1 MSSCWLLLKF
11 QIWQRSKTFTQPWG
25 WLNFSTRQ
33 LPSNRRN
40 VICLSL
46 YYRYIHSRCLGELQY
61 LVLKVQTFTAMT
73 PPPPLRHVWARAA
86 QSSDRVQKCLRSYLA
101 GQLFSTLQLFFRQR
115 NVTRLF
121 VHYRYI
127 HDRCSGELKYLLP
140 PVQTFKA
147 RTWHARYGELTNL
160 PSLRIPF

>member
-115 NVTRLF
+115 KRHSPL
-121 VHYRYI
+121 
-127 HDRCSGELKYLLP
+127 
-140 PVQTFKA
+140 
-147 RTWHARYGELTNL
+147 RTL
-160 PSLRIPF
+160 SLYPWQVFGRIKILATTSSDLQS